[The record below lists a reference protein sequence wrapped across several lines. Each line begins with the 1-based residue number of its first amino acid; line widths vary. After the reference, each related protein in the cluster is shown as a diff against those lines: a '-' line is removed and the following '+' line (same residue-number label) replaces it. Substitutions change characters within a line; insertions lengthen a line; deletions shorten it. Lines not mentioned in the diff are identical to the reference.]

1 MSDKNFRKGPHA
13 SRAKQKLEDV
23 VSADAGVVPSSDERK
38 TVVLDEDLEGVEF
51 DDRVWLYWKRNK
63 SFLITSIV
71 LAFAIVIGVQSFKMW
86 RKSAREALA
95 TEYANASTPEQ
106 LAKFASENSGKALA
120 GVALLQN
127 ADTLYADGKFA
138 DAQKTYAEA
147 SKPLADTV
155 LEGRALLGEAS
166 SILAQ
171 DLNKGIDALKAV
183 YDNAK
188 IDGAYKSQAG
198 YLLGLAYRQA
208 GKTAEA
214 KDVLKKVSEDAKA
227 GYFARLAEES
237 LSKIN

>member
-95 TEYANASTPEQ
+95 
-106 LAKFASENSGKALA
+106 

-127 ADTLYADGKFA
+127 ADTLYADGKYA

-155 LEGRALLGEAS
+155 LEGRVLLGEAS